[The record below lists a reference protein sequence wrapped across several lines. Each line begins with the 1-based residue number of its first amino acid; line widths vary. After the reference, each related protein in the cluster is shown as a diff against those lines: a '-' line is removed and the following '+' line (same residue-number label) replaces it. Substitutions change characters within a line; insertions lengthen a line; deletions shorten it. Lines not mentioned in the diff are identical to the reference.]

1 MSYNDDALFYIKLL
15 YKDNGFNKNSWIEI
29 LKKIQ
34 FNCDYDNQ
42 IFLFVKNKLVTQP
55 NNILNLDFIDFIF
68 TYGNLNLFYLFSQKE
83 FLMSLFILLKKEHNY
98 SIKIQMEIIYLI
110 QKWKNNFNKNKN
122 YSSFNQCYLYLLNKG
137 IVFPNQEYK
146 LETYNKY
153 ILDNEIKAYTLNKQ
167 LKNLQDNESYIKDFE
182 KIENKYSDNVI
193 EKVNEEE
200 LNNNTNFIDINYYN
214 PNEYNKENKE
224 NNNYFENIKAH
235 FNNIIGNKIL
245 TNFFSNNN

>member
-1 MSYNDDALFYIKLL
+1 
-15 YKDNGFNKNSWIEI
+15 
-29 LKKIQ
+29 
-34 FNCDYDNQ
+34 
-42 IFLFVKNKLVTQP
+42 
-55 NNILNLDFIDFIF
+55 
-68 TYGNLNLFYLFSQKE
+68 
-83 FLMSLFILLKKEHNY
+83 MSLFILLKKEHNY

-110 QKWKNNFNKNKN
+110 QKWNNTFNKNKN

-137 IVFPNQEYK
+137 IVFPNEEYK

-193 EKVNEEE
+193 EKVNEEQ

-214 PNEYNKENKE
+214 PNEYNKEN
-224 NNNYFENIKAH
+224 NNYFENIKSH
-235 FNNIIGNKIL
+235 FNNIIGNKII

>member
-1 MSYNDDALFYIKLL
+1 
-15 YKDNGFNKNSWIEI
+15 
-29 LKKIQ
+29 
-34 FNCDYDNQ
+34 
-42 IFLFVKNKLVTQP
+42 
-55 NNILNLDFIDFIF
+55 
-68 TYGNLNLFYLFSQKE
+68 
-83 FLMSLFILLKKEHNY
+83 
-98 SIKIQMEIIYLI
+98 MEIIYLI
-110 QKWKNNFNKNKN
+110 QKWNNNFNKNKN

-167 LKNLQDNESYIKDFE
+167 LKNLQVNESYIKDFE

-214 PNEYNKENKE
+214 PNEYNKEN
-224 NNNYFENIKAH
+224 NNYFENIKSH
-235 FNNIIGNKIL
+235 FNNIIGNKII